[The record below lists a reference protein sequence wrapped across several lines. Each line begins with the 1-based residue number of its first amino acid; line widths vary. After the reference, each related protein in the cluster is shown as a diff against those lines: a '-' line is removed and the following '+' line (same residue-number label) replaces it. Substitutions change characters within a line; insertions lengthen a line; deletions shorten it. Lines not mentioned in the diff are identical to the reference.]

1 MPLRL
6 NDASIKVEKVFSPTP
21 QNHLI
26 SIARNDS
33 RVQLPSLKTFDILLR
48 HRWINTLPI
57 KRNLIHDLQECSQP
71 YSV

>member
-21 QNHLI
+21 QNHVI

-33 RVQLPSLKTFDILLR
+33 RVQLPLLKTFDILLQ
-48 HRWINTLPI
+48 HRLTSFFFKFYNG
-57 KRNLIHDLQECSQP
+57 
-71 YSV
+71 

>member
-21 QNHLI
+21 QNHVI

-33 RVQLPSLKTFDILLR
+33 RVQLPSLKTFDILLQ
-48 HRWINTLPI
+48 HRLTSFFLNFNIMD
-57 KRNLIHDLQECSQP
+57 DLQECLQP

>member
-21 QNHLI
+21 QNHVI

-33 RVQLPSLKTFDILLR
+33 SVQLPSLKTFDILLQYR
-48 HRWINTLPI
+48 STSFF
-57 KRNLIHDLQECSQP
+57 LILMDDLQECLQP
-71 YSV
+71 YSL

>member
-21 QNHLI
+21 QNHVI

-33 RVQLPSLKTFDILLR
+33 SVQLPSLKTFDIRLK
-48 HRWINTLPI
+48 HRLTSTF
-57 KRNLIHDLQECSQP
+57 LI
-71 YSV
+71 